1 MARCAALVAEF
12 HWQLTSPM
20 TALTIR
26 VPDDK
31 YERLKVLSKRRGTR
45 VNRLID
51 ELATQLLTEFDSEER
66 FQLRAER
73 GRGEAGTRGRT
84 AAQGQ
89 RCVVGSA

>member
-31 YERLKVLSKRRGTR
+31 YERQKALSKRRCTS
-45 VNRLID
+45 VNRPID
-51 ELATQLLTEFDSEER
+51 EMAARLLTEFDTDEQ

-73 GRGEAGTRGRT
+73 GRGKAGTRGRI